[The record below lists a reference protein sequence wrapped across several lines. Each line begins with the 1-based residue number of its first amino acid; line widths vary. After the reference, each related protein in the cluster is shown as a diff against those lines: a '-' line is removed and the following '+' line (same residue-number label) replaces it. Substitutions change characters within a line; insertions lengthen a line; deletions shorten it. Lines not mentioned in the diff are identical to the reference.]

1 MTKGESLED
10 DLKGQEDSKEGE
22 ALAVDNADGDR
33 DMMQEE
39 NGANKLG

>member
-10 DLKGQEDSKEGE
+10 ELKGQEDNKEGD
-22 ALAVDNADGDR
+22 LKDVDNVDGDR